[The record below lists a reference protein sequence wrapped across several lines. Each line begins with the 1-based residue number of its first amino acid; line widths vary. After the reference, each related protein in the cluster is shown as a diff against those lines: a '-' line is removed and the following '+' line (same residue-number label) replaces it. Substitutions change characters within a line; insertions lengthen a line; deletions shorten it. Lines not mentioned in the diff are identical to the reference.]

1 MEKEA
6 AKELNYV
13 PVTLP
18 HDWQISSSYNREMK
32 QGAAQGYFD
41 RWGIGWYQREFVL
54 GEKLPGALY
63 RLCFD
68 GVYENSTVWVN
79 ETYVGGRKYGY
90 SPFALDITEAVHPG
104 KNQLL
109 VKVDNT
115 ALPADRWYSG
125 AGIYRKVYLEILPT
139 IHLER
144 EQAQV
149 LTRVEKEK
157 AEIEIHT
164 GTDLPVRAAVSL
176 GNVNIRG
183 KGNKENIGE
192 KCAGEFGEPKEG
204 KAAENVGTRSFC
216 TAEGCGLIHL
226 TLPEPELWS
235 AGQPTLYDLKLQLLD
250 SRDEMSWNISGC
262 GVWDEERKT
271 ENRSQNERQNART
284 EATLS
289 ADERILDEL
298 SLRIGLRTV
307 ELSPEKG
314 LVINGQSV
322 KLKGV
327 CVHQEAGPFGT
338 AVQPEIW
345 RQRLLA
351 LKEVGCNALRLAHHL
366 YMPEILDLCDE
377 LGFYVYEECFDKWT
391 GGAYGRY
398 HETEWQRDIDAMVLR
413 DRNRP
418 SVLFWGVGNEVENQ
432 SYPSMLAI
440 LEQHVARVKELDSTR
455 PISLA
460 MNPHFTYP
468 TAEEADMSQVA
479 DIQKFVDEAK
489 EGEIYDIDDRV
500 RQIKLIADRVDLIS
514 CNYQEQWYD
523 RIHELIP
530 DKAILGTET
539 FMYFRGQ
546 DHILQNYSD
555 ENPWWDVEKRD
566 YVIGGMI
573 WTGIDYLGESIG
585 YPAKG
590 WSGALF
596 STDMEKRPIA
606 WVHQSNWTG
615 EPLVHFA
622 VMDYTIPCNWTKE
635 GWDYPRYETHW
646 EFPQF
651 QGVVIPYMIATN
663 CEQVKLFVNEKEF
676 LLKPTEAYPNRT
688 IMGYLPY
695 LPGRVTAIGFNGG
708 KEVCRHEVVTPGPAV
723 KLAFEREE
731 QMILL
736 KKRCAPYEK
745 AGMADENEQQICG
758 THTEERQA
766 ETAFHQMLLK
776 VRACDR
782 DDNPVFKESAQVCF
796 VVEGPARIVG
806 VDNGDM
812 QSSEPENEDRIH
824 LYHGK
829 AAAALVVTGEGRVKI
844 SAYGAGLLPAQTVIL
859 ARQA

>member
-1 MEKEA
+1 MRKIINLNDNWKFALHRGFEPMEKEA
-6 AKELNYV
+6 AEKLDYV

-18 HDWQISSSYNREMK
+18 HDWQIASPFNREMK

-54 GEKLPGALY
+54 DEVLPGAVY

-79 ETYVGGRKYGY
+79 DICTGGGKYGY
-90 SPFALDITEAVHPG
+90 SPFALDITEAVRPG
-104 KNQLL
+104 KNRIL

-125 AGIYRKVYLEILPT
+125 AGIYRKAFLEVLPEV
-139 IHLER
+139 HLER
-144 EQAQV
+144 EKVQV
-149 LTRVEKEK
+149 LTQVEKEK
-157 AEIEIHT
+157 AELEIHT
-164 GTDLPVRAAVSL
+164 GTEQPVRAVLSL
-176 GNVNIRG
+176 RDVNIRDRG
-183 KGNKENIGE
+183 SKENIE
-192 KCAGEFGEPKEG
+192 KNCAGEFEETKEG
-204 KAAENVGTRSFC
+204 KAAENAGTGPVYI
-216 TAEGCGLIHL
+216 AEGCGVIQM
-226 TLPEPELWS
+226 TIPEPELWS
-235 AGQPTLYDLKLQLLD
+235 AEHPALYDLKLQLVEVG
-250 SRDEMSWNISGC
+250 DEI
-262 GVWDEERKT
+262 
-271 ENRSQNERQNART
+271 
-284 EATLS
+284 
-289 ADERILDEL
+289 
-298 SLRIGLRTV
+298 SLRIGLRDV
-307 ELSPEKG
+307 KLFPEKG
-314 LVINGQSV
+314 LFINGESV

-327 CVHQEAGPFGT
+327 CVHQEAGSFGT

-345 RQRLLA
+345 RERLLC
-351 LKEVGCNALRLAHHL
+351 LKEIGCNALRLAHHL
-366 YMPEILDLCDE
+366 YMPEMLDLCDE

-418 SVLFWGVGNEVENQ
+418 CILFWGVGNEVENQ

-440 LEQHVARVKELDSTR
+440 LKQHVERVKELDSTR
-455 PISLA
+455 PVSLA

-468 TAEEADMSQVA
+468 TTKEVDMSQVV

-500 RQIKLIADRVDLIS
+500 RQIKLIADRVDLIA

-555 ENPWWDVEKRD
+555 ENPWWDVERRD

-573 WTGIDYLGESIG
+573 WTGIDYLGESMG
-585 YPAKG
+585 APSRG

-596 STDMEKRPIA
+596 SADMEKRPIA
-606 WVHQSNWTG
+606 WVHQSHWTS
-615 EPLVHFA
+615 EPMVRFA
-622 VMDYTIPCNWTKE
+622 VMDYTIPCLGTKE

-663 CEQVKLFVNEKEF
+663 CEQVRLFVNEKEF
-676 LLKPTEAYPNRT
+676 LLKPTAAYPNRT
-688 IMGYLPY
+688 ITGYLPY
-695 LPGRVTAIGFNGG
+695 LPGKVTVVGLKDG

-723 KLAFEREE
+723 KLSFEREE
-731 QMILL
+731 QKLSL
-736 KKRCAPYEK
+736 KRLCTPPYEK
-745 AGMADENEQQICG
+745 AGSADENERQQKRG
-758 THTEERQA
+758 AYTKREREE
-766 ETAFHQMLLK
+766 TDFYQMLLK
-776 VRACDR
+776 VRTYDK
-782 DDNPVFKESAQVCF
+782 DDNPVLRESASVKF

-806 VDNGDM
+806 VDNGDI
-812 QSSEPENEDRIH
+812 QSLEPRDGDRIH
-824 LYHGK
+824 LFNGK
-829 AAAALVVTGEGRVKI
+829 AAVALAVTGVGRVKV
-844 SAYGAGLLPAQTVIL
+844 SAYGAGLLPAQTVIHVL
-859 ARQA
+859 